1 MTAACFCS
9 ASEECTACSNARGAL
24 EDAYD
29 AAACARAAWCA
40 AQPRFRLF
48 GDVATSAAARKAWR
62 KTDTARAL
70 YAAHVRAQAAL
81 ARAQR
86 TRVGKCDVTAG

>member
-1 MTAACFCS
+1 MTATCFCS
-9 ASEECTACSNARGAL
+9 ASEECTACSSVRGAL

-29 AAACARAAWCA
+29 AAASARAAWCA
-40 AQPRFRLF
+40 AQPRFRIF
-48 GDVATSAAARKAWR
+48 GDVATRAVARLAWR

-86 TRVGKCDVTAG
+86 TSIGKCDVTAG